1 MKTVTHDGT
10 EYVPFRSGVDE
21 MALLEETTLEIY
33 DRRSVES
40 DPHVAVA
47 NDYIAPRNG
56 EDNPLTEDND
66 ISSRTLL
73 SPRKVRSNH
82 VDEQTD
88 REFGWNYVDTTI
100 DPEPYVV
107 GEVPR

>member
-47 NDYIAPRNG
+47 NDYIAQREA
-56 EDNPLTEDND
+56 EDKRPFEDND
-66 ISSRTLL
+66 ISFRNLH
-73 SPRKVRSNH
+73 SPWDVRAH
-82 VDEQTD
+82 GVAEKTD

>member
-1 MKTVTHDGT
+1 MKTITYDGT
-10 EYVPFRSGVDE
+10 EYVPFCSSAGG

-33 DRRSVES
+33 DRRDVES
-40 DPHVAVA
+40 DSHVAVA

-56 EDNPLTEDND
+56 EDNPLAEDND

-73 SPRKVRSNH
+73 PPWKVRSNH

-107 GEVPR
+107 GEVRR